1 MPLAWDT
8 TLEIN
13 GVNTKR
19 LIDAAIDRAT
29 DLCGDI
35 GKPTLIADSGSEN
48 VNSDVYGMKRKISLI
63 LRLLR

>member
-35 GKPTLIADSGSEN
+35 GKPTLIAHSGSEN
-48 VNSDVYGMKRKISLI
+48 VNSDVYGMNLASSCESCPF
-63 LRLLR
+63 

>member
-1 MPLAWDT
+1 MALAWDT

-29 DLCGDI
+29 ELCGDI

-48 VNSDVYGMKRKISLI
+48 VNSDVYVMNLASSCESCSF
-63 LRLLR
+63 